1 MANRYP
7 LILDTTDA
15 NKIKELQT
23 GDNLNLADNSIVG
36 VQNITA
42 VISNLRKQGYL
53 VKRTKIPFIKALV
66 RINEKVKVQV
76 PKNLPVKDIEISEY
90 WISK

>member
-1 MANRYP
+1 MKKVKFGQ
-7 LILDTTDA
+7 TDA
-15 NKIKELQT
+15 LIDYLIDGNTVTRLDALLIF
-23 GDNLNLADNSIVG
+23 G

>member
-1 MANRYP
+1 MKKVKFGQ
-7 LILDTTDA
+7 TDA
-15 NKIKELQT
+15 LIDYLIDGNTVTRLDALLIF
-23 GDNLNLADNSIVG
+23 G

-53 VKRTKIPFIKALV
+53 VKRTKIPFIKVLV

>member
-1 MANRYP
+1 MKKVKFGK
-7 LILDTTDA
+7 TDA
-15 NKIKELQT
+15 LIDYLIDGNTVTRLDALLIF
-23 GDNLNLADNSIVG
+23 G

-53 VKRTKIPFIKALV
+53 VKRTRIPFIKALV

>member
-1 MANRYP
+1 MKKVKFGQ
-7 LILDTTDA
+7 TDA
-15 NKIKELQT
+15 LIDYLIDGNTVTRLDALLIF
-23 GDNLNLADNSIVG
+23 G

-53 VKRTKIPFIKALV
+53 VKRTRIPFIKALV